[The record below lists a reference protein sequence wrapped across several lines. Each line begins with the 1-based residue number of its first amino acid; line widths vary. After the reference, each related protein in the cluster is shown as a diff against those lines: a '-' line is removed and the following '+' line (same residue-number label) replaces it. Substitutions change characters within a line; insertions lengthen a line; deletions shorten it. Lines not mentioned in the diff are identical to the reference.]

1 MTDINIAELA
11 EKTAAELERR
21 GWTTGLYDPDVDNPF
36 LREGYDP
43 GVHTSKYSWG
53 GGTGWTYLPFNA
65 EAVKD
70 CKVCILGAARAVY
83 DGDPRLGMTADGNGY
98 DTFVYA
104 LADAIRPGWRDEV
117 TEYYDSSTQLR
128 FPPGADGA
136 QEVVY
141 SWNDNKAKTQDAV
154 VAKLRQIAA
163 DAAASAA

>member
-21 GWTTGLYDPDVDNPF
+21 GWTTGLYDPDGDNPF

-43 GVHTSKYSWG
+43 EVHTEKYSWG
-53 GGTGWTYLPFNA
+53 GGTGWNYLPFNA

-70 CKVCILGAARAVY
+70 CKVCVLGAARAVY
-83 DGDPRLGMTADGNGY
+83 DGDPRLGMTVDGNGY

-104 LADAIRPGWRDEV
+104 LADAIRPGWRDEMI
-117 TEYYDSSTQLR
+117 TYDGTASRR
-128 FPPGADGA
+128 FAPTAEGA

-141 SWNDNKAKTQDAV
+141 SWNDSEASAQDAV